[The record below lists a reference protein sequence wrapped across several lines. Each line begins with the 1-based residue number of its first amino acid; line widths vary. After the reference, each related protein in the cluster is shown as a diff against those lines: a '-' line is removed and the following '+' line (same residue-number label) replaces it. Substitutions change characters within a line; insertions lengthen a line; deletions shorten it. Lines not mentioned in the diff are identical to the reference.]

1 MMFFPQSLELIA
13 IIFTMMVCSVNSRGM
28 SHLEAIQRTEIAVEA
43 TQRILDTIS
52 ERWQILE
59 FPTFLGVVDMSE
71 SSWELLRVKFQ
82 HRILTA
88 LLDDT
93 PVDQKKNETNKFVI
107 SFLGTSVTAGHDT
120 PFNITVSELTR
131 QYMKPAFDIAGIE
144 LEVINGAMGNNPCM
158 PYDLCVKAFA
168 GLEADIIQWEQVLIL
183 RYNRCN

>member
-1 MMFFPQSLELIA
+1 MMFIPQSLELIA
-13 IIFTMMVCSVNSRGM
+13 IIFTMMACYVNSRGM
-28 SHLEAIQRTEIAVEA
+28 SHLEAIQRTEITVEA

-59 FPTFLGVVDMSE
+59 YPTFLGVVDMSE

-82 HRILTA
+82 HRLLTA
-88 LLDDT
+88 LLDDS
-93 PVDQKKNETNKFVI
+93 PEDQKMNETNKFVI

-131 QYMKPAFDIAGIE
+131 KYMKPAFDIAGIE

-168 GLEADIIQWEQVLIL
+168 GLEADIIQWEQVL
-183 RYNRCN
+183 RCNRCN